1 MKNFNFKKK
10 YGQNFLN
17 DKNLL
22 LSICNDANLTSKD
35 EVLEIGAGMGALTLP
50 LSKTAKKVVA
60 YEIDQELKEILLD
73 LNLPNVAF
81 YFEDILKKD
90 TLKIEQDFSDKYK
103 LVANLPYYI
112 TTPLIFKFLKESVKL
127 SSMTI
132 MVQKEVGERIVA
144 KVGDKNYGALSVSCS
159 FFGEAKIVRKVPKTV
174 FVPQP
179 EVDSCV
185 VNFKISSKRS
195 DTEKNKFFDLV
206 KMAFKSRRKTLLNN
220 LCEGLKLKKEKL
232 LSLDFNLLRR
242 AEQLDCQEFI
252 SLLNLLSDKGMM

>member
-35 EVLEIGAGMGALTLP
+35 EVLEIGAGMGALTIP

-144 KVGDKNYGALSVSCS
+144 KVGDKNYGALSVHI
-159 FFGEAKIVRKVPKTV
+159 FEHGV
-174 FVPQP
+174 
-179 EVDSCV
+179 
-185 VNFKISSKRS
+185 
-195 DTEKNKFFDLV
+195 
-206 KMAFKSRRKTLLNN
+206 
-220 LCEGLKLKKEKL
+220 
-232 LSLDFNLLRR
+232 
-242 AEQLDCQEFI
+242 
-252 SLLNLLSDKGMM
+252 